1 MNQPFYMTLSMLTGD
16 PAGLRKISKSDSQ
29 VTAVVLQRKDLLA
42 QLRAQPSLQLDRPG
56 VYLLWN
62 EDHHSAPQVYIGES
76 ESISQRL
83 SDHLSS
89 KQKDFWTWAVAFISE
104 SVRLHKAHIQ
114 QVEQKLIQ
122 RANNVQG
129 LQVINSAKRKP
140 SRLSDEMMMD
150 IQRYLNDIDLM
161 LPLAGVHCFSA
172 SYRQATPPQEKQQ
185 ATETNP
191 LPLKANTQ
199 PPSLFLKCK
208 GIVAKA
214 YETESGFMVVAG
226 SQVTSETV
234 PSAPDRTLKIRASLV
249 QQGII
254 DNRNNPWV
262 FTCDHEFKTPSAAA
276 DVICGRNENG
286 REAWKTQDGTTL
298 KQLQATRTGS

>member
-122 RANNVQG
+122 RAGEIPG
-129 LQVINSAKRKP
+129 LQLMNASQRKP
-140 SRLSDEMMMD
+140 SLLSDEMMMD
-150 IQRYLNDIDLM
+150 IQRYLNDIQLM
-161 LPLAGVHCFSA
+161 LPLAGVYCFDDRYTHSPKSQTSA
-172 SYRQATPPQEKQQ
+172 LSPA
-185 ATETNP
+185 
-191 LPLKANTQ
+191 
-199 PPSLFLKCK
+199 LFLKCK
-208 GIVAKA
+208 GVLAEA
-214 YETESGFMVVAG
+214 YETASGFTVKAG
-226 SQVTSETV
+226 SQVSESTTQSIDQWIV
-234 PSAPDRTLKIRASLV
+234 NHR
-249 QQGII
+249 QQLTQQHII
-254 DNRNNPWV
+254 NTDKTPWV
-262 FTCDHEFKTPSAAA
+262 FTTDYNFQSPSAAA
-276 DVICGRNENG
+276 ATICGRNTNG